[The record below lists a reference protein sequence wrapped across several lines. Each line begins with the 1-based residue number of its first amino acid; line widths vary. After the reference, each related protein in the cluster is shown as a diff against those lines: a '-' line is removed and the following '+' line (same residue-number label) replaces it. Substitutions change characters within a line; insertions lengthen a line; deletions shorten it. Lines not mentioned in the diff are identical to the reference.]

1 MFYAPL
7 FALSYAELKL
17 LVVQMTICAYKSRQI
32 LAHALEIAILMRL
45 DILTVAV
52 LIFVLGIVLS
62 SLSLSEVFPSEPLPP
77 APHQQGFAIQ

>member
-1 MFYAPL
+1 
-7 FALSYAELKL
+7 
-17 LVVQMTICAYKSRQI
+17 
-32 LAHALEIAILMRL
+32 MRL